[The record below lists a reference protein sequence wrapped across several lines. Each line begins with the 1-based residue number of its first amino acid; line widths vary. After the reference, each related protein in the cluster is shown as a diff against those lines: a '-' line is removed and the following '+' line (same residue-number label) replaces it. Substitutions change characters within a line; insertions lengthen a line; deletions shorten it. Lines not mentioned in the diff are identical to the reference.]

1 MAPLTATSAQAAY
14 DELEK
19 SLTVTESRL
28 VELTQE
34 FLDEFRLGLG
44 QYGKPLAMMC
54 VRNPDVCNTN
64 TRLARPSSRV
74 YPMARKLGV
83 CLDLYAAAC

>member
-1 MAPLTATSAQAAY
+1 MAPLSATSAQTAY

-19 SLTVTESRL
+19 SLTVTEPRL
-28 VELTQE
+28 IELTQE

-54 VRNPDVCNTN
+54 VRRADVCNIDIQSVL
-64 TRLARPSSRV
+64 RSSRV
-74 YPMARKLGV
+74 CQTAQKPGA
-83 CLDLYAAAC
+83 CLDLLAAAC